1 MEKNASED
9 RSGICDQCQ
18 ADEPITMT
26 LILSLTSVSI
36 SGSFTKSPNR
46 IYSILLLHHIKR
58 KSHPY
63 METFWQK
70 KMIFSILIL
79 RTFGHHLTEKSS
91 ISTTFKYAERIMD
104 ITNWERERER
114 KMSFPDSLIH
124 QKWIISA

>member
-58 KSHPY
+58 KSSIY
-63 METFWQK
+63 CMET
-70 KMIFSILIL
+70 FSILIL
-79 RTFGHHLTEKSS
+79 RTFRHHLTEKSS
-91 ISTTFKYAERIMD
+91 ISTTFKYAELIMD

-114 KMSFPDSLIH
+114 
-124 QKWIISA
+124 